1 MHFRQTGIA
10 IRFAA
15 IVLFA
20 APFLAG
26 QTLTTGDVTGLIS
39 DPTGAVVPSV
49 VVTIKQDATSEA
61 RSVMTNAEGR
71 YRFSLLAPGE
81 YTISAETVG
90 LKSDIRKVL
99 VIVGQQQAVN
109 LTVDVTSKLE
119 VVQVSAE
126 SPVIQTENA
135 NLATGIAP
143 IQLTTLP
150 MNGGDLTTVAF
161 SVPGVRVNVG
171 GGNGNFNA
179 NGIPLTSVLFTING
193 ADVMDPYNNLNNSG
207 ASNNL
212 LGANEV
218 AEAAVV
224 LNAYSPQYGRMA
236 AAQVN
241 LVGKT
246 GTNSFH
252 GNAVYNYNDAAF
264 NANSFFSNASNTPRG
279 RADANLYGAS
289 VGGPIIK
296 DKLFFFSD
304 IEGLHYAL
312 PKSGVIS
319 LPSPQ
324 LESYVMA
331 NATASALPIYQQA
344 ITLWNSAQG
353 YNRAI
358 PVTNGTGTLQDRNNH
373 LGCGTHTFNG
383 TYVNGNTGPQ
393 FGVDTPCAVA
403 FGSNTS
409 SVNTENLYIA
419 RIDWN
424 QSSRHQFSFRYEY
437 DWGLQATTTSSISHL
452 FDSKSTQPQH
462 QGQMTHT
469 FIVSPGLVNTFTAQS
484 SWYSA
489 IFGVLDFPGTQQAIP
504 VRLSL
509 TDGGANGGGFVSLGA
524 SFPTGRNVGQGE
536 LIDDLSWIKGSHTI
550 KAGVNYRFN
559 KVTDTSLS
567 SGTIAG
573 LYTLND
579 LTDFSTGIVNGSN
592 QGSTFSQS
600 YPLLASAHIRVASLD
615 FYASDEWNA
624 ARNVKLTYGIR
635 FEHDKN
641 PLCVDKC
648 FSRFSSDFLGSNYQA
663 GANVPYNQSIIQGL
677 SEAYRQYQAMIY
689 EPRIGF
695 VFAPFGE
702 KKTVVRTG
710 FGLFSNLPSASSVS
724 NIFGNAPDKFT
735 PSVTFGNIGL
745 ASTAGTSQAA
755 AAASFQTFENSFNQ
769 GFTLSQIKA
778 ALGSIGFAAPNY
790 FQPQDSFKP
799 PQVYEWSLEIE
810 HPLTQHDVLA
820 VTYSGNHGRN
830 EPINNTTL
838 NNYINNSKLPAG
850 FLGLP
855 SAAPDPRFA
864 TVTQA
869 TILGY
874 HNYDGVSV
882 QVRHAM
888 SRGFM
893 GQVGYTWGHS
903 LQFGTIYDPN
913 NLRLGYGNSGLDTR
927 HNLTADILW
936 NMPRLKNSLLERAV
950 GGWTVGAK
958 VYAYSGRP
966 FSVTNTQLG
975 GQIAAT
981 FSGTILADLLDPAAL
996 QKHCTG
1002 AAATTACITQSQ
1014 FAVTSTNNLTTQK
1027 DWGNT
1032 PPNSFWAPGYFDIDT
1047 QVTKSIRIGE
1057 QMRFE
1062 IGTNVYNTL
1071 NHSNFSTPSGSV
1083 TSATLGT
1090 ITGTVSEPVSI
1101 YGSGQSAS
1109 NSARVLVLTGK
1120 LTF

>member
-1 MHFRQTGIA
+1 
-10 IRFAA
+10 
-15 IVLFA
+15 
-20 APFLAG
+20 
-26 QTLTTGDVTGLIS
+26 
-39 DPTGAVVPSV
+39 
-49 VVTIKQDATSEA
+49 
-61 RSVMTNAEGR
+61 
-71 YRFSLLAPGE
+71 
-81 YTISAETVG
+81 
-90 LKSDIRKVL
+90 
-99 VIVGQQQAVN
+99 
-109 LTVDVTSKLE
+109 
-119 VVQVSAE
+119 
-126 SPVIQTENA
+126 VIQTENA

-179 NGIPLTSVLFTING
+179 NGIPMTSVLFTING

-246 GTNSFH
+246 GSNSFH
-252 GNAVYNYNDAAF
+252 GNATYNYNDALF

-279 RADANLYGAS
+279 RSDANLFGAS
-289 VGGPIIK
+289 AGGPILK
-296 DKLFFFSD
+296 NKLFFFSD

-331 NATASALPIYQQA
+331 HAAASALPIYQQA
-344 ITLWNSAQG
+344 INLWNSAQG

-383 TYVNGNTGPQ
+383 TYVNGGNSGPQ

-424 QSSRHQFSFRYEY
+424 LSSRHQFSFRYEY

-489 IFGVLDFPGTQQAIP
+489 IFGVQNFPAAQQAIP
-504 VRLSL
+504 VRL
-509 TDGGANGGGFVSLGA
+509 TVNDGGANGSVSGNTAGFVSLGA
-524 SFPTGRNVGQGE
+524 GFPTGRNVGQGQ

-579 LTDFSTGIVNGSN
+579 LTDFSTGIVNGSR

-600 YPLLASAHIRVASLD
+600 YPLLAAAHIRVASLD
-615 FYASDEWNA
+615 FYVSDEWNA

-648 FSRFSSDFLGSNYQA
+648 FSRFSGDFLGSNYQA

-689 EPRIGF
+689 EPRVGL
-695 VFAPFGE
+695 VFTPFGE

-710 FGLFSNLPSASSVS
+710 FGLFSNLPTASSVS
-724 NIFGNAPDKFT
+724 SIFGNAPDKFT
-735 PSVTFGNIGL
+735 PAVTFGNVGL
-745 ASTAGTSQAA
+745 AGTAGTSQAA
-755 AAASFQTFENSFNQ
+755 AVSSFQTFENSFNK
-769 GFTLSQIKA
+769 GFTLSQIQA
-778 ALGSIGFAAPNY
+778 AVGNNSFAAPNY

-820 VTYSGNHGRN
+820 VTYSGNHGLY
-830 EPINNTTL
+830 EPVNNTAL
-838 NNYINNSKLPAG
+838 NDYINNSKLPAG

-855 SAAPDPRFA
+855 SAPPDPRFA

-869 TILGY
+869 TILGFHKY
-874 HNYDGVSV
+874 EGLSV

-893 GQVGYTWGHS
+893 GQIGYTWGHS
-903 LQFGTIYDPN
+903 LQLGTIYDPN
-913 NLRLGYGNSGLDTR
+913 NLRMGYGNSGLDTR
-927 HNLTADILW
+927 HNVTADILW

-950 GGWTVGAK
+950 GGWNIGAK

-981 FSGTILADLLDPAAL
+981 FSGTILADLLDPTAL
-996 QKHCTG
+996 HKHCTG
-1002 AAATTACITQSQ
+1002 AAVTTACITQSQ
-1014 FAVTSTNNLTTQK
+1014 FAVTSTNNLTAQK

-1047 QVTKSIRIGE
+1047 QLTKSIRIGE

-1083 TSATLGT
+1083 TSGTLGT

>member
-1 MHFRQTGIA
+1 MRPRRRS
-10 IRFAA
+10 RF
-15 IVLFA
+15 
-20 APFLAG
+20 
-26 QTLTTGDVTGLIS
+26 
-39 DPTGAVVPSV
+39 
-49 VVTIKQDATSEA
+49 TS
-61 RSVMTNAEGR
+61 RPN
-71 YRFSLLAPGE
+71 
-81 YTISAETVG
+81 
-90 LKSDIRKVL
+90 
-99 VIVGQQQAVN
+99 
-109 LTVDVTSKLE
+109 
-119 VVQVSAE
+119 
-126 SPVIQTENA
+126 
-135 NLATGIAP
+135 
-143 IQLTTLP
+143 
-150 MNGGDLTTVAF
+150 
-161 SVPGVRVNVG
+161 
-171 GGNGNFNA
+171 
-179 NGIPLTSVLFTING
+179 
-193 ADVMDPYNNLNNSG
+193 
-207 ASNNL
+207 
-212 LGANEV
+212 
-218 AEAAVV
+218 
-224 LNAYSPQYGRMA
+224 
-236 AAQVN
+236 
-241 LVGKT
+241 
-246 GTNSFH
+246 
-252 GNAVYNYNDAAF
+252 
-264 NANSFFSNASNTPRG
+264 
-279 RADANLYGAS
+279 
-289 VGGPIIK
+289 
-296 DKLFFFSD
+296 
-304 IEGLHYAL
+304 
-312 PKSGVIS
+312 
-319 LPSPQ
+319 
-324 LESYVMA
+324 
-331 NATASALPIYQQA
+331 
-344 ITLWNSAQG
+344 LWNSAQG

-383 TYVNGNTGPQ
+383 TYVNGGNTGPQ

-424 QSSRHQFSFRYEY
+424 LSSRHQFSFRYEY
-437 DWGLQATTTSSISHL
+437 DWGLQATTTSAISHL

-489 IFGVLDFPGTQQAIP
+489 IFGVLDFPATQQAIP
-504 VRLSL
+504 VRLTIS
-509 TDGGANGGGFVSLGA
+509 DGGANGSTNTAGFVSLGA
-524 SFPTGRNVGQGE
+524 GFPTGRNVGQGQ
-536 LIDDLSWIKGSHTI
+536 LIDDLSWIKGKHTI

-559 KVTDTSLS
+559 KVTDTALS

-579 LTDFSTGIVNGSN
+579 LTDFSTGIVNGSK

-677 SEAYRQYQAMIY
+677 SEAYRQYQGMIY
-689 EPRIGF
+689 EPRIGL
-695 VFAPFGE
+695 VVTPFGE

-710 FGLFSNLPSASSVS
+710 FGLFSNLPTASSVS
-724 NIFGNAPDKFT
+724 SIFNNAPDKFT
-735 PSVTFGNIGL
+735 PTVTFGNIGL

-755 AAASFQTFENSFNQ
+755 AAASFQTFESSFNK
-769 GFTLSQIKA
+769 GLTLYQIQA
-778 ALGSIGFAAPNY
+778 ALGNTFAAPNY

-820 VTYSGNHGRN
+820 VTYSGNHGLY

-855 SAAPDPRFA
+855 GVAPDPRFA

-874 HNYDGVSV
+874 HKYEGVSV
-882 QVRHAM
+882 QLRHAM

-893 GQVGYTWGHS
+893 GQIGYTWGHS

-913 NLRLGYGNSGLDTR
+913 NFRMGYGNSGLDTR

-950 GGWTVGAK
+950 GGWNVGAK
-958 VYAYSGRP
+958 VYGYSGRP

-981 FSGTILADLLDPAAL
+981 FSGTILADLLDPTAL
-996 QKHCTG
+996 QKHCTS
-1002 AAATTACITQSQ
+1002 AAVNTACITQSQ
-1014 FAVTSTNNLTTQK
+1014 FAVTSTSNLTAQK
-1027 DWGNT
+1027 NWGNT
-1032 PPNSFWAPGYFDIDT
+1032 PPNSFWAPGYFDLDT
-1047 QVTKSIRIGE
+1047 QLTKLIRIGE
-1057 QMRFE
+1057 QMRLE

-1071 NHSNFSTPSGSV
+1071 NHSNFSTPSGTV

-1109 NSARVLVLTGK
+1109 NSARVLVVTGK